1 MFLFKIQ
8 ECKIMNKYF
17 KTTAIRTVKLMVVAS
32 VILTMP
38 TSCKKW
44 LEEKPTSFYSADN
57 FFKDPN
63 EARMAVLGIYESMSS
78 PTTYGFYM
86 SLVFDID
93 SDIAQMDGTGLS
105 NDPRVAAHYAMT
117 PVHIYVAESWKLL
130 YRGIDRANLAIERIP
145 EMEQYK
151 NGTDAQKKDL
161 ARLLAE
167 AKFLR
172 GQYYFDLVRLFG
184 DVPMKL
190 KATAATDDLQL
201 PRVDRELVY
210 DQVFKDMNEAIQDLP
225 WASEKPVDER
235 ISKGAAKG
243 MLARVAL
250 YRGGYSLRSN
260 EQMERPAKYKDYY
273 AITLKETKE
282 IMESG
287 EHVLN
292 PSYEQI
298 FRNHCKLILE
308 PKESMYEVAL
318 YNLDGGATNSGVI
331 GTWNAP
337 VAADKNPY
345 GRANS
350 FYKTTALFQKSY
362 IAGDLR
368 RDVAVATYQMD
379 INAAKIEFTG
389 ANDSKWAPG
398 KWRRDWQNT
407 GPKDLNN
414 TDINWT
420 LLRYSDVLL
429 MRAEAE
435 NEINEGPNNEAYN
448 AVNTVRRR
456 GFGKPLNTVD
466 AAVDLPA
473 GLNKGAFLAKL
484 QTERAYELCF
494 EGLRKSDLIRWNI
507 LGPSLRA
514 TQIALKAYRAAY
526 PYVAG
531 TNFVDNKH
539 ELYPIPAGE
548 RDLNPKLSQ
557 NPKY

>member
-1 MFLFKIQ
+1 
-8 ECKIMNKYF
+8 MNKYF

-32 VILTMP
+32 AILVMP

-44 LEEKPTSFYSADN
+44 LEEKPTSYYAADT
-57 FFKDPN
+57 FFKDAN
-63 EARMAVLGIYESMSS
+63 EAKMAVLGIYESMSNNN
-78 PTTYGFYM
+78 TYGFYM

-117 PVHIYVAESWKLL
+117 PVHIYVAACWQLL
-130 YRGIDRANLAIERIP
+130 YKGIDRANLVIERIP
-145 EMEQYK
+145 EMDLYK

-172 GQYYFDLVRLFG
+172 GQYYFDLIRLFG

-190 KATAATDDLQL
+190 KPTAATDNLQL
-201 PRVDRELVY
+201 PRTDRELVY
-210 DQVFKDMNEAIQDLP
+210 DQVFKDMNEAIPDLP
-225 WASEKPVDER
+225 WASQKPVDER

-243 MLARVAL
+243 MLARAAL
-250 YRGGYSLRSN
+250 YRAGYSLRAN
-260 EQMERPAKYKDYY
+260 ELMERPAKYKDYY

-282 IMESG
+282 VMESG
-287 EHVLN
+287 EHILN
-292 PSYEQI
+292 SSYEQI

-318 YNLDGGATNSGVI
+318 YNLDGGLANSGVI

-362 IAGDLR
+362 ATGDLR
-368 RDVAVATYQMD
+368 RDVAVGTYQLD
-379 INAAKIEFTG
+379 VNAAKIEFTG
-389 ANDSKWAPG
+389 TNDSKWAPG

-420 LLRYSDVLL
+420 LLRYSDILL

-435 NEINEGPNNEAYN
+435 NEINEGPNSDAYL
-448 AVNTVRRR
+448 AVNMVRRR
-456 GFGKPLNTVD
+456 GFGKPLTTVN

-473 GLNKGAFLAKL
+473 GLNKDTFLAKL

-494 EGLRKSDLIRWNI
+494 EGTRKSDLIRWNI

-514 TQIALKAYRAAY
+514 AQAALKVYRAAY

-539 ELYPIPAGE
+539 ELYPIPQGE